1 MAAQAKHSCM
11 PGTSEGDHAHVS
23 PTILTCPFEVKMTL
37 AVAKYLGSSLNNN
50 IIMESESRKEK
61 IQSPSML
68 LAKGIILTFD

>member
-1 MAAQAKHSCM
+1 
-11 PGTSEGDHAHVS
+11 
-23 PTILTCPFEVKMTL
+23 MTL

-68 LAKGIILTFD
+68 LAKGIILLLTESLLTMMCQPLCVCARVCVCGEM

>member
-1 MAAQAKHSCM
+1 MAAQAKHPCI
-11 PGTSEGDHAHVS
+11 PGTNEGDHTHVS

-37 AVAKYLGSSLNNN
+37 AVAKYLGSSNYG
-50 IIMESESRKEK
+50 RKEK